1 MYPTIIYGLYSRK
14 QGRCRITVAAALLE
28 RLARSAAT
36 EAELVA
42 QWVLRQAA
50 PRLALCA
57 AAAATAKESKTYSV
71 QCCNN
76 AQQRIVASCWNVQCC
91 CASEAALH
99 SPYLKV

>member
-1 MYPTIIYGLYSRK
+1 MIDFPSNLYPAISHNKQHMYPTIIYGLYSRK

-28 RLARSAAT
+28 RLARSAT

-50 PRLALCA
+50 PRLALC

-76 AQQRIVASCWNVQCC
+76 AQQRIVASC
-91 CASEAALH
+91 
-99 SPYLKV
+99 

>member
-1 MYPTIIYGLYSRK
+1 MYPTIIYGLYPRK

-28 RLARSAAT
+28 RLARSAT

-42 QWVLRQAA
+42 QWVLCQAA
-50 PRLALCA
+50 PRLALY

-76 AQQRIVASCWNVQCC
+76 AQQRIVASC
-91 CASEAALH
+91 
-99 SPYLKV
+99 

>member
-28 RLARSAAT
+28 RLARSATT

-50 PRLALCA
+50 PRLALC

-76 AQQRIVASCWNVQCC
+76 AQQRIVASC
-91 CASEAALH
+91 
-99 SPYLKV
+99 